1 MSEDVISTAGAGE
14 YDADLHVHQVSEA
27 EKLSEIIERIEE
39 IEQQKADLS
48 AALKEVYNEAKCEG
62 FDVKILKQVVRM
74 RKMEQRE
81 IEEEQSVLTLY
92 LQALG
97 MLGGQS
103 IKKGLQ

>member
-1 MSEDVISTAGAGE
+1 MSENITNAANAGE
-14 YDADLHVHQVSEA
+14 YDADLHIHQVSEA
-27 EKLSEIIERIEE
+27 EKLNEIIERIEE